1 MSMLSLE
8 VFTLYTTI
16 AHTPNIFTSVKVILI
31 PFLICD
37 IYSDYLELSHDKIYR
52 YIYFLHQMHKTR
64 PNKDENNHKFGM

>member
-52 YIYFLHQMHKTR
+52 YRYFLHQMHKTR
-64 PNKDENNHKFGM
+64 PNKDENNHKFDM